1 MVPGLWS
8 LLPFSLFELEPL
20 QREMFFLLYP
30 WISFPKGQECLLD
43 EYEQEH
49 VLGTEAPRLPGS
61 LWVSPPWLLFPPVQ
75 RPAGGSEASLGEQA
89 AEGSEL
95 PSPALLL
102 AGAGFSLDFG
112 GAGAL
117 TPFAGGTLGFFQ
129 SVTQNVGNLPPA
141 AGG

>member
-1 MVPGLWS
+1 MTVS
-8 LLPFSLFELEPL
+8 LLFFRCFDHSFLREGTKKGKFEKNL
-20 QREMFFLLYP
+20 
-30 WISFPKGQECLLD
+30 
-43 EYEQEH
+43 
-49 VLGTEAPRLPGS
+49 
-61 LWVSPPWLLFPPVQ
+61 WLLFPPVQ

-89 AEGSEL
+89 AKGSEL

-129 SVTQNVGNLPPA
+129 SVTRNVGNLPLA